1 MTFDYLLTK
10 LPELSSYQLNDYID
24 GAKLWSSF
32 AKKIDVPEPLME
44 QIAME
49 LNSSITNQSK
59 LHGICY
65 RRYRRYKLLF
75 KLDFIH
81 RIHIRAPTIFAIFQ
95 LAIRRM
101 GTVCI

>member
-10 LPELSSYQLNDYID
+10 LPELSSFQLNDYID

-59 LHGICY
+59 LHGID
-65 RRYRRYKLLF
+65 YRRYKLSF

-95 LAIRRM
+95 LAIHRM
-101 GTVCI
+101 GTMCI